1 MPDQPA
7 NLTTGPRFQVPLH
20 GWRQWG
26 LFVSLWIVL
35 AILGAA
41 EAYLGF
47 MVSQKEVPL
56 WGLVRR
62 QFESW
67 GAWGLVS
74 VGILTYARWLQGSPR
89 SLRRWLAWQFL
100 GAAVACVSYSMLY
113 ALLVHGQPSILE
125 PVTLS
130 FKTAFPITLAHSSV
144 FGLMVYWALVG
155 GYHGL
160 QLYAR
165 LRERE
170 REAADLER
178 LLAQARLDVLRAQLH
193 PHFLFNTLHTVSS
206 LIHSRPETAD
216 RVVVRLSELLRAS
229 LDQGAEHEIPL
240 RRELDLLGR
249 YLEIEQARFGDRL
262 SVVQHVDPGVLDV
275 SVPAL
280 VLQPLAEN
288 AVRHGIEPRSS
299 PGRIEI
305 RARACGD
312 QLELVLQDNG
322 GGLQPESG
330 ARRREGIGL
339 SNTRARL
346 QQLYGDRQQFEL
358 NVPPEGGLEV
368 RMRLPLHH
376 APDPASIA

>member
-7 NLTTGPRFQVPLH
+7 NLIPGPRVQVPLH

-47 MVSQKEVPL
+47 LVSQKEVPL

-74 VGILTYARWLQGSPR
+74 VGILTYARWLQASPR
-89 SLRRWLAWQFL
+89 SLRRWVAFQFL
-100 GAAVACVSYSMLY
+100 GAGVACISYSMLY

-288 AVRHGIEPRSS
+288 AVRHGIEPRST

-322 GGLQPESG
+322 GGLQPEAG
-330 ARRREGIGL
+330 IRRREGIGL

-376 APDPASIA
+376 APDPTSIA